1 MGPPPGTLLQNLT
14 DAQLVGL
21 ARGRDKHAFG
31 LLLQR
36 HESAIRRFAIRMAGD
51 PDTASELLQQAM
63 LQAYLSLD
71 RLRDP
76 CKFRSWICGILKNL
90 CRSRFREGWGEL
102 AIEGIPE
109 GLDSRFAPS
118 DFASPQASVEDKELQ
133 QAVMITIGRLP
144 PGDGR
149 VLRLFYFED
158 MSVLEIA
165 SRLAISA
172 TAAKVRLHRARRK
185 FKRALEENYPEVVP
199 FARRKRMVKVTI
211 ADVVKQEVPD
221 VEARPPYHHVVLLED
236 KAGNRA
242 LPIWI
247 GRIEAQAIAM
257 GLMKFSTPRP
267 LTADFMASILRAVD
281 ARVQDVVISSID
293 KGTFFARVHV
303 GPPEGARDIDAR
315 PSDALALA
323 ARLGTPILVEEEV
336 MKTASLPI
344 PKTKKPR
351 RALSGAE
358 SIVKELDMMTTG
370 AKQIIAS
377 VYGE

>member
-1 MGPPPGTLLQNLT
+1 MQNLT

-90 CRSRFREGWGEL
+90 CRSRFREGWAEL

-172 TAAKVRLHRARRK
+172 TAAKVR
-185 FKRALEENYPEVVP
+185 
-199 FARRKRMVKVTI
+199 
-211 ADVVKQEVPD
+211 
-221 VEARPPYHHVVLLED
+221 RP
-236 KAGNRA
+236 AG
-242 LPIWI
+242 
-247 GRIEAQAIAM
+247 
-257 GLMKFSTPRP
+257 
-267 LTADFMASILRAVD
+267 
-281 ARVQDVVISSID
+281 
-293 KGTFFARVHV
+293 
-303 GPPEGARDIDAR
+303 
-315 PSDALALA
+315 
-323 ARLGTPILVEEEV
+323 
-336 MKTASLPI
+336 
-344 PKTKKPR
+344 
-351 RALSGAE
+351 SG
-358 SIVKELDMMTTG
+358 
-370 AKQIIAS
+370 
-377 VYGE
+377 

>member
-1 MGPPPGTLLQNLT
+1 MQNLT
-14 DAQLVGL
+14 DAQLVER
-21 ARGRDKHAFG
+21 ARGRDKDAFG

-36 HESAIRRFAIRMAGD
+36 HESAIRRFALRMAGD
-51 PDTASELLQQAM
+51 PDTASEHLQQAM

-76 CKFRSWICGILKNL
+76 CKFRSWLCGILKNL
-90 CRSRFREGWGEL
+90 GRSRSRGGWGEL
-102 AIEGIPE
+102 PLEGIQE
-109 GLDSRFAPS
+109 GLDSRLSPS
-118 DFASPQASVEDKELQ
+118 DSTSPQASAEDRELQ
-133 QAVMITIGRLP
+133 EAVMTTIGRLP
-144 PGDGR
+144 PNDGR

-165 SRLAISA
+165 SRLAVSE

-185 FKRALEENYPEVVP
+185 FKHALEEDYPEVVP

-236 KAGNRA
+236 KAGSRA

-247 GRIEAQAIAM
+247 GRTEAQALAM

-267 LTADFMASILRAVD
+267 LTADFMTSMLRALD
-281 ARVQDVVISSID
+281 AQVQDVVITSID
-293 KGTFFARVHV
+293 KGTFLARVRV
-303 GPPEGARDIDAR
+303 GPPESARDVDAR

-323 ARLGTPILVEEEV
+323 ARMGTPILLEEEV
-336 MKTASLPI
+336 MKAASLPI
-344 PKTKKPR
+344 SKIKKTRPAHK
-351 RALSGAE
+351 GAE
-358 SIVKELDMMTTG
+358 SIIKELESMTTG

>member
-1 MGPPPGTLLQNLT
+1 MVPPPGTLLQNLT
-14 DAQLVGL
+14 DAQLVER
-21 ARGRDKHAFG
+21 ARGRDKDAFG

-36 HESAIRRFAIRMAGD
+36 HESAIRRFALRMAGD

-76 CKFRSWICGILKNL
+76 CKFRSWLCGILKNL
-90 CRSRFREGWGEL
+90 GRSRFRGGWGEL
-102 AIEGIPE
+102 PLEGIQE
-109 GLDSRFAPS
+109 GLDSRLSPS
-118 DFASPQASVEDKELQ
+118 DSTSPQASAEDKELQ

-144 PGDGR
+144 PDDGR

-158 MSVLEIA
+158 MSISQIA
-165 SRLAISA
+165 SQLEVSE

-185 FKRALEENYPEVVP
+185 FKEALEEDYPEVVP

-247 GRIEAQAIAM
+247 GRTEAQAIAM

-267 LTADFMASILRAVD
+267 LTADFMTSMLRALD
-281 ARVQDVVISSID
+281 AQVQQVVISSID
-293 KGTFFARVHV
+293 KGTFLARVHV
-303 GPPEGARDIDAR
+303 GPPESARDVDAR

-336 MKTASLPI
+336 MKAASLPI
-344 PKTKKPR
+344 PKTKKTR
-351 RALSGAE
+351 RALSGAK